1 MGRYYDGDINGKFW
15 FGVQS
20 SDAAD
25 RFGQRG
31 QEPSYIEYYY
41 DRDDLDEVEAE
52 IIAIILKLGGQFEKM
67 EEFFSQNNGY
77 NDKMLDEVEAEI
89 IAIILKLGGEEF
101 FSQNNGYND
110 KMLNEAGIDIA
121 LLSDYADYCLG
132 IKIRDCIKEIGGCSF
147 TAEL

>member
-25 RFGQRG
+25 RFGVTG

-41 DRDDLDEVEAE
+41 DKNDLDEVEAE
-52 IIAIILKLGGQFEKM
+52 IKRIEDELGDKLAALDS
-67 EEFFSQNNGY
+67 FFSSRHSY
-77 NDKMLDEVEAEI
+77 RYDELSA
-89 IAIILKLGGEEF
+89 
-101 FSQNNGYND
+101 
-110 KMLNEAGIDIA
+110 MGIDSHDI
-121 LLSDYADYCLG
+121 SEYADLG
-132 IKIRDCIKEIGGCSF
+132 LGRKIRDCIKEIGGCSF

>member
-20 SDAAD
+20 SNAAD

-77 NDKMLDEVEAEI
+77 NDKML
-89 IAIILKLGGEEF
+89 
-101 FSQNNGYND
+101 
-110 KMLNEAGIDIA
+110 NEAGIDIA